1 LVDSKLVGL
10 YILLARRSVSEPKT
24 SLDASLIALVIDKIA
39 LVRLVKNWD
48 VQNLH
53 SKKDVLMTAE
63 SLLIAARLAKS
74 TQEDNQLESVHGTA
88 SILAER
94 LVRRKLVLFLDVFHF
109 TEDAKDIS
117 QSLDTLL
124 ISKLVLISRKSN
136 PRNKTIDI
144 PSMIQFSLEKE
155 DVFKD
160 SSRDT
165 SALLSKEIHSAQKSK
180 FMLNARTHLM
190 LMERR

>member
-24 SLDASLIALVIDKIA
+24 SLDASLIALVIGKIA
-39 LVRLVKNWD
+39 LVKLVKNWD

>member
-1 LVDSKLVGL
+1 
-10 YILLARRSVSEPKT
+10 
-24 SLDASLIALVIDKIA
+24 LIALVINKIA

-48 VQNLH
+48 VLNLH

-165 SALLSKEIHSAQKSK
+165 SALLLKETHSAQKSK